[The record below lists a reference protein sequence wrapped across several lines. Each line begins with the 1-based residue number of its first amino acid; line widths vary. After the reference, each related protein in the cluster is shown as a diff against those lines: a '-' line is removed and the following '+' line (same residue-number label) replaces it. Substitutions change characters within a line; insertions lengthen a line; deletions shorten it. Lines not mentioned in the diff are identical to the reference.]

1 MKHKIA
7 IYSGEIPST
16 TFIERLINGLSQ
28 KNYDIYIF
36 GFQKN
41 KVKYNDSIKLISY
54 SNKLSKIFLLC
65 KYHILLSLFFR
76 KEKKKL
82 DEIIKARNGNLTSKL
97 KFYPVLYH
105 KPDIFHLQWAKGVEE
120 WIWVKE
126 FGIKYIVSLRG
137 THVSISPYANN
148 VLKEMYKMHFP
159 LVDFF
164 HAVSNTMANEVINYS
179 VNHSKIKVI
188 YSGLDFKFINYYP
201 KKMINK
207 PYKILSIGREHWV
220 KGYNYA
226 IDACKILSDN
236 NFNYIYKIIGIENSE
251 DLVFQRNQ
259 LQLNDKVI
267 FENKITFDAL
277 KKEIYKADILILP
290 SVEEGIANV
299 VLEAMAAGTLVITT
313 DCGGM
318 KELILDGVNG
328 FVVPMR
334 NPTQL
339 ANSIQECSLLSIEK
353 YNEVTLNARKT
364 VETYHSMEKM
374 VGDFNQM
381 YKIILCE

>member
-41 KVKYNDSIKLISY
+41 KVKYNDSLKLISY

-267 FENKITFDAL
+267 FENKIAFDAL

-364 VETYHSMEKM
+364 VETNHSMEKM

-381 YKIILCE
+381 YKFILCE